1 MKWFKHDSDAHA
13 DAKLRKVR
21 LKYGMQGYGLYWY
34 CLELIARG
42 VEKHRLT
49 FELEHD
55 AELIAADTGISR
67 DLVEDMMR
75 YMSDIGLFEQ
85 SCGVIT
91 CLKMAHRTDEYT
103 AKLISKSPNVP
114 IVSRQN
120 PDSVGIKSALRE
132 EKRLEQ
138 NRTEEIINTSP
149 NGDVRVLRKRRPP
162 VPFAEIV
169 DLYHQCLP
177 ELSRVEKLTK
187 TREGYIRQRWQ
198 EDLTDLSHWRHYF
211 DFVRQSAFLMGRS
224 KPTNG
229 KPPFRA
235 DLEWITRPN
244 NYAKIAEE
252 KYHG

>member
-55 AELIAADTGISR
+55 AELIAVDTGISR

-132 EKRLEQ
+132 EKRREENKL
-138 NRTEEIINTSP
+138 EEIR
-149 NGDVRVLRKRRPP
+149 GRRFTPP
-162 VPFAEIV
+162 THLELSAFAELESLNVDPATFINHYESKGWLVGKAKMKDWRAAARGWSARQKGAAPQQARARSIV
-169 DLYHQCLP
+169 
-177 ELSRVEKLTK
+177 
-187 TREGYIRQRWQ
+187 
-198 EDLTDLSHWRHYF
+198 EDLTD
-211 DFVRQSAFLMGRS
+211 RS
-224 KPTNG
+224 W
-229 KPPFRA
+229 A
-235 DLEWITRPN
+235 Q
-244 NYAKIAEE
+244 
-252 KYHG
+252 

>member
-55 AELIAADTGISR
+55 AELIADDTGISR

-75 YMSDIGLFEQ
+75 FMSDIGLFEQ

-114 IVSRQN
+114 IVSRQH
-120 PDSVGIKSALRE
+120 PDSLGTKSVLLEEKRRE
-132 EKRLEQ
+132 EKRTDKKE
-138 NRTEEIINTSP
+138 S
-149 NGDVRVLRKRRPP
+149 GRRFTPP
-162 VPFAEIV
+162 TRE
-169 DLYHQCLP
+169 
-177 ELSRVEKLTK
+177 ELSCFISLESLNVDPAAFIDHYESKGWLVGKARMKDWRAAARGWSRRQDAMPKPK
-187 TREGYIRQRWQ
+187 TRARSIT
-198 EDLTDLSHWRHYF
+198 EDLTD
-211 DFVRQSAFLMGRS
+211 RS
-224 KPTNG
+224 W
-229 KPPFRA
+229 A
-235 DLEWITRPN
+235 Q
-244 NYAKIAEE
+244 
-252 KYHG
+252 

>member
-55 AELIAADTGISR
+55 AELIAVDTGISR

-120 PDSVGIKSALRE
+120 PDSVGTKSVLRE
-132 EKRLEQ
+132 EKRREENKL
-138 NRTEEIINTSP
+138 EEIR
-149 NGDVRVLRKRRPP
+149 GRRFTPP
-162 VPFAEIV
+162 THLELSAFAELESLNVDPATFINHYESKGWLVGKAKMKDWRAAARGWSARQKGAAPQQARARSIV
-169 DLYHQCLP
+169 
-177 ELSRVEKLTK
+177 
-187 TREGYIRQRWQ
+187 
-198 EDLTDLSHWRHYF
+198 EDLTD
-211 DFVRQSAFLMGRS
+211 RS
-224 KPTNG
+224 W
-229 KPPFRA
+229 A
-235 DLEWITRPN
+235 Q
-244 NYAKIAEE
+244 
-252 KYHG
+252 